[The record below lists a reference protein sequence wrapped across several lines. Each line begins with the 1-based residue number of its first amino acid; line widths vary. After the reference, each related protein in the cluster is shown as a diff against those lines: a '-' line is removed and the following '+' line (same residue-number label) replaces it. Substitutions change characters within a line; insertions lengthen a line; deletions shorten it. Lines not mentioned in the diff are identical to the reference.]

1 MKGHSSISI
10 TRQKSRLANRQKA
23 AWRIAAAPSDR
34 RPGRIGF
41 ATQQRRHANNR
52 SCLCKNGFPA
62 LAGVEHFIVA
72 ELGERYHPHD
82 QGTMNAGYIVGELMR
97 HLGYIQDGEGKIPE
111 GSVAKTAMK
120 WKRRST

>member
-1 MKGHSSISI
+1 
-10 TRQKSRLANRQKA
+10 
-23 AWRIAAAPSDR
+23 
-34 RPGRIGF
+34 
-41 ATQQRRHANNR
+41 
-52 SCLCKNGFPA
+52 
-62 LAGVEHFIVA
+62 VA